1 MASMRAS
8 PDEVSLPALLRLAA
22 NRYAVAVRRSLVAAG
37 FDDVPRDGVFVLGSL
52 SRTGAPLAEVI
63 RWLGVSKQA
72 AGQLVDTLVLRGYLE
87 RSVDEEDRRR
97 LRVNL
102 TERGRAVAALARQAV
117 EHIDERLRASV
128 AAEHIAHTRTTL
140 LSLIVLGQEWFS

>member
-1 MASMRAS
+1 
-8 PDEVSLPALLRLAA
+8 
-22 NRYAVAVRRSLVAAG
+22 SLVSAG
-37 FDDVPRDGVFVLGSL
+37 FDDIPRDGVFVLGSL

-102 TERGRAVAALARQAV
+102 KERGRAVAALARQAV
-117 EHIDERLRASV
+117 EHIDERLRTSV